1 MEDNP
6 GGRQERF
13 MELYGPLHNRLA
25 RYVQTIVWNHEDAKD
40 IISETVLRA
49 YESMD
54 RIKNPES
61 FLYYLFTIA
70 RRQTFKM
77 EKRKRWWGL
86 YDHTKEDNL
95 ADAASNP
102 VSRLEMKEFRAA
114 LNRLPEKQRETV
126 ILFEISG
133 LSLEE
138 IKKVQGG
145 SISGVKSRLVRGRS
159 ELGRLLEYEK
169 SNAVNDNS
177 VSDDQSRL
185 HLNKAG

>member
-6 GGRQERF
+6 AGRQERF

-40 IISETVLRA
+40 IISETVLCA

-54 RIKNPES
+54 RLKNPDS

-77 EKRKRWWGL
+77 EKRKKWWGL
-86 YDHTKEDNL
+86 YDHSKEEDL

-102 VSRLEMKEFRAA
+102 ISRLEMKEFRAA

-126 ILFEISG
+126 ILFEVSG
-133 LSLEE
+133 FSLEE

-145 SISGVKSRLVRGRS
+145 SLSGVKSRLVRGRT
-159 ELGRLLEYEK
+159 ELGRMLEYGK
-169 SNAVNDNS
+169 SNTINENK
-177 VSDDQSRL
+177 VSEDVTRL